1 MTITMKFPT
10 SIQNLIDSFS
20 KLPTVGPKTAE
31 RYVFY
36 LLKQHPEELQKFAQ
50 SIAELK
56 EKTTICQRCL
66 AYAEKNPCLICS
78 DAKRDRNLLCVVSDT
93 RDMLSVE
100 STNEYKGLYHILGG
114 ELNAIEGIKP
124 DQLNIK
130 QLEEKINPHTLT
142 AGHSQQGVGVK
153 KEPIK
158 EIILALNPNLEGET
172 TALYLSKTLKQIK
185 PGVKITRLA
194 RGLPMG
200 ADLEYADQITL
211 VNALKYRNEM

>member
-1 MTITMKFPT
+1 MGDFNFEPPYIPLVRGTFMKFPP
-10 SIQNLIDSFS
+10 SIQNLIDHFS

-56 EKTTICQRCL
+56 EKTTICQKCFS
-66 AYAEKNPCLICS
+66 YAEKNPCSICS
-78 DAKRDRNLLCVVSDT
+78 DAKRDRNFLCVVSDT
-93 RDMLSVE
+93 RDMLSIE
-100 STNEYKGLYHILGG
+100 STGEFKGLYHILGG
-114 ELNAIEGIKP
+114 ELNVIEGIKP
-124 DQLNIK
+124 DQLNVR
-130 QLEEKINPHTLT
+130 QLEERI
-142 AGHSQQGVGVK
+142 K

-172 TALYLSKTLKQIK
+172 TALYLAKTLKQIK
-185 PGVKITRLA
+185 PVVKITRLA

-200 ADLEYADQITL
+200 ADLEYADEITL
-211 VNALKYRNEM
+211 GNALKYRNEV